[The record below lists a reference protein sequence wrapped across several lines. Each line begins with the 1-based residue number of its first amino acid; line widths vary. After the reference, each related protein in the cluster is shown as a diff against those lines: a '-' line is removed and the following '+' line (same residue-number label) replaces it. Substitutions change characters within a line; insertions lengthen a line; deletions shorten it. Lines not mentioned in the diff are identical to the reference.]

1 MAVEIAPRIVVDAE
15 VRGGKPVTRGT
26 RLPVDLVL
34 AKLAG
39 GMSAGEV
46 ASEYDISLPDVQAA
60 LAYAAMV
67 VADEIVQ
74 VTP

>member
-1 MAVEIAPRIVVDAE
+1 MAIEIAPGIVVDAR
-15 VRGGKPVTRGT
+15 VCGGKLVIRGT

-46 ASEYDISLPDVQAA
+46 ARE
-60 LAYAAMV
+60 
-67 VADEIVQ
+67 
-74 VTP
+74 